1 MRGVLF
7 KSVDVPDGIIGDLY
21 RYLDLPTKELIRAL
35 LDHTQAQAGK
45 KMAKSHE
52 KGIFDIMA
60 RIAVIYHAGRLPP
73 NLDLR
78 CDCSPEVMYAQSFDY
93 ATAALYSVFQCSA
106 SSNGSG
112 RIVLGPTSL
121 TRLREGDWIVLTTLC
136 ADT

>member
-73 NLDLR
+73 NLDLSLLHDETTNF
-78 CDCSPEVMYAQSFDY
+78 CQDFLMYSRDQ
-93 ATAALYSVFQCSA
+93 
-106 SSNGSG
+106 
-112 RIVLGPTSL
+112 
-121 TRLREGDWIVLTTLC
+121 RLKDVRGAVPGGVC
-136 ADT
+136 Q